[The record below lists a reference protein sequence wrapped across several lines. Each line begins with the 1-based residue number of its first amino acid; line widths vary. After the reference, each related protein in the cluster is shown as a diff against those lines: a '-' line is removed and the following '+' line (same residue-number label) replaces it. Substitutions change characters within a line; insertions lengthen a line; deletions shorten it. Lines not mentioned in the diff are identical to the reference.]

1 MAASVCN
8 HQLIGEIEMPKA
20 SSGRDAVRMR
30 GYPNPLRVDDHHRSA
45 NNGAPSYPKPG
56 ATTGGHLNAK
66 GKGEGAYRP
75 YGQMADEYSRSGI
88 MTKASTRF
96 DRYTGPGSV
105 SSVGPLKPRG
115 PVSYKD
121 REGVA

>member
-1 MAASVCN
+1 MSN
-8 HQLIGEIEMPKA
+8 KA
-20 SSGRDAVRMR
+20 SSGRDSVRMR
-30 GYPNPLRVDDHHRSA
+30 GFPHEKRVDDHHRGA
-45 NNGAPSYPKPG
+45 NNGAPSSPPPG
-56 ATTGGHLNAK
+56 ATTGGHLNAR

-75 YGQMADEYSRSGI
+75 YGQMQDEYSRSSI
-88 MTKASTRF
+88 MTSASVRH

-105 SSVGPLKPRG
+105 ASVGPLKPRG